1 MFCLLPVACCV
12 VTGLSEG
19 CCATADVSVGCV
31 LLAGPATGAAGGY
44 QDAASVAARGTATV
58 AASGLFCHATIA
70 RLGAGWSAGFHP
82 VHNSRAA
89 AASTSRPTQLPLPP
103 PSLRRTR
110 LISHLANVSLTN
122 RPKSRLHLSSFNGQ
136 PEIFRLGPIIKQ
148 TGPIIGCTI

>member
-89 AASTSRPTQLPLPP
+89 AASTSRPRQLLPPPSLP

-136 PEIFRLGPIIKQ
+136 PEIFRLGPIISKQ
-148 TGPIIGCTI
+148 DQS

>member
-89 AASTSRPTQLPLPP
+89 AASTSRPRQLLPP

-122 RPKSRLHLSSFNGQ
+122 RPKSRIQLSSFDGQQ
-136 PEIFRLGPIIKQ
+136 PEIFRLGPNKSKQ
-148 TGPIIGCTI
+148 DQS

>member
-70 RLGAGWSAGFHP
+70 RLLGAGWSAGFHP

-103 PSLRRTR
+103 PSSLRRTR

-136 PEIFRLGPIIKQ
+136 PEIFRLGPIISKQ
-148 TGPIIGCTI
+148 DQS

>member
-89 AASTSRPTQLPLPP
+89 AASTSRPRQLLPP
-103 PSLRRTR
+103 PSSLRRTR

-136 PEIFRLGPIIKQ
+136 PEIFRLGPIISKQ
-148 TGPIIGCTI
+148 DQS